1 MENAPYKLTIKRQAI
16 KALQNMPRQNA
27 QRIRRELD
35 KLAEHPNRRDIDVAS
50 LTGRDGFRLRV
61 GDWRIIFTRDDKAR
75 VIDVLRIVPRGQ
87 AYKR

>member
-1 MENAPYKLTIKRQAI
+1 MYELTIKRQAI
-16 KALQNMPRQNA
+16 KALQKMPRQNA

-35 KLAEHPNRRDIDVAS
+35 QLAKSPDRRDVDVAS
-50 LTGRDGFRLRV
+50 LTGRAGFRLRV
-61 GDWRIIFTRDDKAR
+61 GDWRIIFERDDKAQ